1 VDLARGTE
9 RLLAPSS
16 RMVVIA
22 DAGHFLHLD
31 KPAEVNDLILTW
43 VS

>member
-1 VDLARGTE
+1 VDLARGAE

-22 DAGHFLHLD
+22 DAGHFLHLE
-31 KPAEVNDLILTW
+31 KPGEVNHHILTW